1 MGPGHRRERSVRIG
15 PVCVKLVMDDP
26 GSVRLLRTGC
36 RLVGLFCAF
45 VVASMA
51 IAPSATVSAGA
62 GASAFDGRWDVTLT
76 CPPLLDEDDD
86 AKGYVQHFQAEIK
99 DGILRG
105 THGTEGQPS
114 WHLLTGTVPPD
125 GNAMLRLDGIVKNA
139 DYAVNHAERGKS
151 YTYRVRAKFEQSSGS
166 GQRVGKRKCEFRF
179 KRR

>member
-1 MGPGHRRERSVRIG
+1 MQACRAVLRVRRRV
-15 PVCVKLVMDDP
+15 
-26 GSVRLLRTGC
+26 
-36 RLVGLFCAF
+36 
-45 VVASMA
+45 
-51 IAPSATVSAGA
+51 
-62 GASAFDGRWDVTLT
+62 
-76 CPPLLDEDDD
+76 DDD